1 MAQKKMPDSFDSAP
15 MLAPTNIMKKRMFFG
30 VFAAILICAA
40 YIIFVLYDVAI
51 NKSEYYRAKA
61 NQQQIEEFTINA
73 NRGTIYDR
81 NGKILAQSTTVWDV
95 IVNPYQIKNVD
106 ALDDNGTEDNKEDD
120 KVDENKVEDIAKGLA
135 QILQIDGDELFEKI
149 MTSDQRYYI
158 AKKKIDR
165 ETQDKVEA
173 FILENKINGYSVYL
187 MENSKRYYPND
198 SLASSVIGFTNYDN
212 DGVYGIEAYYDDY
225 LKGVDGLVEIATDSS
240 GGAMPYDYE
249 KRYEASDGNSLILTI
264 DEVVQHYLEK
274 NLETTLSQHKVA
286 NRATG
291 IIMHAKTGAIV
302 AMATA
307 PGYDLNNPSELSEY
321 DKQRLIEL
329 EQDLIMDYAAGSM
342 TDQDAINK
350 LIEEELV
357 ATEAAMRETQWKN
370 KAVSE
375 LYFPGSVFKVITCAS
390 ALEEEVISLE
400 STFEC
405 YYMVEVADTK
415 FHCWSDIGHGTV
427 NLQSAITASCNPA
440 FIDIGMRLGK
450 QLFCS
455 YFEAFGFTEKT
466 GIDLPG
472 EAAPLYMPRERMGI
486 VELASSS
493 FGQTNKIT
501 PIQMICAYAAA
512 INGGYLVTPHV
523 VDKIVDSDG
532 NVIKTTDTT
541 VKRQVISEETSA
553 LMRSITENIVTT
565 NGGTNAYIPG
575 YHIGGKSGTSQKLDE
590 YPDHSMRYVGS
601 FCAFTPADDPEYI
614 MLVCIDEPLGASYY
628 GSAVAAPVVSAVFS
642 ECLEYLGV
650 YPQYTAEELAQQDT
664 VVPYVYDFALL
675 DAIAKLNERGLK
687 YEIVGDESVGI
698 VDYTVPAASLSIPRD
713 GTVIVYMQGAEEEK
727 VTVPNV
733 VGLTVEQANL
743 RLVNA
748 GLNIS
753 LDGGAVNNATAKATY
768 QSIEAGTEVSRGT
781 VVSVTFLVSG
791 DIG

>member
-1 MAQKKMPDSFDSAP
+1 MAQKKMPDSYKSTP
-15 MLAPTNIMKKRMFFG
+15 IVAPTNTMKRRMFFV
-30 VFAAILICAA
+30 VFVVTLFFAA
-40 YIIFVLYDVAI
+40 YITCVLYDVAI
-51 NKSEYYRAKA
+51 NKSEYYRALA
-61 NQQQIEEFTINA
+61 NNQHIDRFTINA

-106 ALDDNGTEDNKEDD
+106 ALDDNGTEDDVSDD
-120 KVDENKVEDIAKGLA
+120 KVDLTKVKLISDGLA
-135 QILQIDGDELFEKI
+135 AILDVDKDELYDKI
-149 MTSDQRYYI
+149 LNSEQRYYVV
-158 AKKKIDR
+158 KKKIDR

-173 FILENKINGYSVYL
+173 FILDNKINEFSVYL

-198 SLASSVIGFTNYDN
+198 SLASTIIGFTNYDN
-212 DGVYGIEAYYDDY
+212 DGVYGLEAYYDDY
-225 LKGVDGLVEIATDSS
+225 LKGVDGLVEFATDRS

-274 NLETTLSQHKVA
+274 NLETTLTQHKVA

-291 IIMHAKTGAIV
+291 IVMNANTGAIV

-307 PGYDLNNPSELSEY
+307 SGYDLNNPSELSDY
-321 DKQRLIEL
+321 DKQQLIDL
-329 EQDLIMDYAAGSM
+329 EQELIMDYAAGSM
-342 TDQDAINK
+342 TDQDAINE
-350 LIEEELV
+350 LIQKELEE
-357 ATEAAMRETQWKN
+357 TEAAMRETQWKN
-370 KAVSE
+370 KAISE

-390 ALEEEVISLE
+390 ALEEEVISLN
-400 STFEC
+400 STFNC
-405 YYMVEVADTK
+405 YYKVTVADTD
-415 FHCWSDIGHGTV
+415 FHCWSPIGHGTV
-427 NLQSAITASCNPA
+427 DLQSAITASCNPA
-440 FIDIGMRLGK
+440 FIDIGLKLGK

-472 EAAPLYMPRERMGI
+472 EASPIYMPYERMGT

-523 VDKIVDSDG
+523 VDKIIDSDG
-532 NVIKTTDTT
+532 NVIKTVDAEI
-541 VKRQVISEETSA
+541 KRQVISEETSE
-553 LMRSITENIVTT
+553 LMRQITENIVTT

-575 YHIGGKSGTSQKLDE
+575 YRIGGKSGTSQKLDE
-590 YPDHSMRYVGS
+590 YGEYNMRYVGS
-601 FCAFTPADDPEYI
+601 FCAFTPANDPEYI
-614 MLVCIDEPLGASYY
+614 MLVCVDEPLGGSYY

-642 ECLEYLGV
+642 ECLEYLSV

-664 VVPYVYDFALL
+664 TVPYVYDFAIL
-675 DAIAKLNERGLK
+675 DAITKLNEYGLK
-687 YEIVGDESVGI
+687 YEIVGDESAGI
-698 VDYTVPAASLSIPRD
+698 VDYTMPRAASSIPRD
-713 GTVIVYMQGAEEEK
+713 GTVVIYMMGAEEQK
-727 VTVPNV
+727 VIVPDV
-733 VGLTVEQANL
+733 TGLTVEEANI

-753 LDGGAVNNATAKATY
+753 LEGGAVNNATATASY
-768 QSIEAGTEVSRGT
+768 QSIEAGTEVAKGT
-781 VVSVTFLVSG
+781 VISVTFLVSG

>member
-1 MAQKKMPDSFDSAP
+1 MAQKKMPDSYNSTP
-15 MLAPTNIMKKRMFFG
+15 IVAPTNSMKQRMFFG
-30 VFAAILICAA
+30 VFAAILLFAG
-40 YIIFVLYDVAI
+40 YIVATLYDVAVTQ
-51 NKSEYYRAKA
+51 SEYYRSKA
-61 NQQQIEEFTINA
+61 NNQQIKSFTINA

-95 IVNPYQIKNVD
+95 ILNPTQIREYDAVD
-106 ALDDNGTEDNKEDD
+106 KEGNADPSKINLIARELARILELDE
-120 KVDENKVEDIAKGLA
+120 A
-135 QILQIDGDELFEKI
+135 ELLDRI
-149 MTSDQRYYI
+149 MNSNTQYYI

-173 FILENKINGYSVYL
+173 FILENKINYYSVML
-187 MENSKRYYPND
+187 VENSKRYYPND
-198 SLASSVIGFTNYDN
+198 NLASSVIGFTNYDN
-212 DGVYGIEAYYDDY
+212 DGVYGLEAYYDDY
-225 LKGVDGLVEIATDSS
+225 LKGVDGLVEMALDRS
-240 GGAMPYDYE
+240 GGAMPYNYE

-291 IIMHAKTGAIV
+291 IIMNAKTGAII

-307 PGYDLNNPSELSEY
+307 SGYDLNNPSELSEY

-329 EQDLIMDYAAGSM
+329 EEQLVLDYAAGSM
-342 TDQDAINK
+342 TDQDAINE
-350 LIEEELV
+350 LIQAELE
-357 ATEAAMRETQWKN
+357 ATEAEMRETQWKN
-370 KAVSE
+370 KAISE

-390 ALEEEVISLE
+390 ALEEEVINLN
-400 STFEC
+400 STFNC
-405 YYMVEVADTK
+405 YYEVTVADTK
-415 FHCWSDIGHGTV
+415 FHCWSPIGHGTV
-427 NLQSAITASCNPA
+427 DLQSAITASCNPA
-440 FIDIGMRLGK
+440 FIDIGLKLGK
-450 QLFCS
+450 QLFCN

-472 EAAPLYMPRERMGI
+472 EASPLYMPYERMGT

-523 VDKIVDSDG
+523 VDKIMDSDG
-532 NVIKTTDTT
+532 NVIKTVDTT
-541 VKRQVISEETSA
+541 VKRQVISEETSE
-553 LMRSITENIVTT
+553 LMRQITENIVTT

-575 YHIGGKSGTSQKLDE
+575 FRIGGKSGTSQKLDE
-590 YPDHSMRYVGS
+590 YGEHSMRYVGS
-601 FCAFTPADDPEYI
+601 FCAFAPANDPEYI
-614 MLVCIDEPLGASYY
+614 MLVCIDEPLGGSYY

-642 ECLEYLGV
+642 ECLEYLNV
-650 YPQYTAEELAQQDT
+650 YPQYTAEELAQQNIL
-664 VVPYVYDFALL
+664 VPYVYDFAIL
-675 DAIAKLNERGLK
+675 DAISKLNESGLK

-698 VDYTVPAASLSIPRD
+698 VDYTMPLAASNIPRD
-713 GTVIVYMQGAEEEK
+713 GTVVIYMQGAEKQMVK
-727 VTVPNV
+727 VPDVT
-733 VGLTVEQANL
+733 GLTVEAANL

-753 LDGGAVNNATAKATY
+753 LEGGAVNNASATASY
-768 QSIEAGTEVSRGT
+768 QSIEAGEEVPRGT

-791 DIG
+791 DVG

>member
-1 MAQKKMPDSFDSAP
+1 MAQKKMPDSFNSTP
-15 MLAPTNIMKKRMFFG
+15 IIAPTNSMKQRMFFG
-30 VFAAILICAA
+30 VFAALLLFVG
-40 YIIFVLYDVAI
+40 YIVVTLYDVAVI
-51 NKSEYYRAKA
+51 KSEYYRAKA
-61 NQQQIEEFTINA
+61 NGQQIDSFTINA

-95 IVNPYQIKNVD
+95 ILNPVQIRNVD
-106 ALDDNGTEDNKEDD
+106 G
-120 KVDENKVEDIAKGLA
+120 VDEEGNPDNTKINLIAKELSRILGL
-135 QILQIDGDELFEKI
+135 DEKELLDRI
-149 MTSDQRYYI
+149 MNSETQYYI
-158 AKKKIDR
+158 AKKKVDR

-173 FILENKINGYSVYL
+173 FILENEINYYSVML

-198 SLASSVIGFTNYDN
+198 QLASSVIGFTNYDN
-212 DGVYGIEAYYDDY
+212 DGVYGLEAYYDDY
-225 LKGVDGLVEIATDSS
+225 LKGVDGLVEMAVDRQ
-240 GGAMPYDYE
+240 GGAMPYNYE

-274 NLETTLSQHKVA
+274 NLETVLSQHAVA

-291 IIMHAKTGAIV
+291 IIMNVNTGAVI

-307 PGYDLNNPSELSEY
+307 SGYDLNNPSELSDY
-321 DKQRLIEL
+321 DKQRLIDL

-350 LIEEELV
+350 LIEEELA

-370 KAVSE
+370 KAISE

-390 ALEEEVISLE
+390 ALEEEVINLN
-400 STFEC
+400 STFNC
-405 YYMVEVADTK
+405 YYVAEVADTK
-415 FHCWSDIGHGTV
+415 FHCWSSIGHGTV
-427 NLQSAITASCNPA
+427 DLQQAITASCNPA
-440 FIDIGMRLGK
+440 FIDIGLKLGRE
-450 QLFCS
+450 LFCS

-472 EAAPLYMPRERMGI
+472 EAAPLYMPYERMGV

-523 VDKIVDSDG
+523 VDKIMDSDG
-532 NVIKTTDTT
+532 NVIKTVDTT
-541 VKRQVISEETSA
+541 VKRQVISEETSE
-553 LMRSITENIVTT
+553 LMRQITENIVTT

-575 YHIGGKSGTSQKLDE
+575 YRIGGKSGTSQKLDE
-590 YPDHSMRYVGS
+590 YGEHNMRYVGS
-601 FCAFTPADDPEYI
+601 FCAFTPANDPEYI
-614 MLVCIDEPLGASYY
+614 MLVCVDEPLGGSYY
-628 GSAVAAPVVSAVFS
+628 GSAVAAPTVSAVFS
-642 ECLEYLGV
+642 ECLEYLNV

-664 VVPYVYDFALL
+664 TVPYVYDFAIL
-675 DAIAKLNERGLK
+675 DAIAKLNEKGLK
-687 YEIVGDESVGI
+687 YEIVGDESVGV

-713 GTVIVYMQGAEEEK
+713 GTVIIYMMGAEEDL
-727 VTVPNV
+727 VTVPDV
-733 VGLTVEQANL
+733 TGLTVEQANL

-753 LDGGAVNNATAKATY
+753 LEGGAINNASAIASY
-768 QSIEAGTEVSRGT
+768 QSVEAGTEVSRGT
-781 VVSVTFLVSG
+781 IVSVTFLVSG

>member
-1 MAQKKMPDSFDSAP
+1 MADSIKSRKKMPDSYKSTP
-15 MLAPTNIMKKRMFFG
+15 ILAPTNLMKRRMFLW
-30 VFAAILICAA
+30 VFLALLAFAG
-40 YIIFVLYDVAI
+40 YIVWVLYDIAA
-51 NKSEYYRAKA
+51 NQAEYYRAIA
-61 NQQQIEEFTINA
+61 NKQHLTSYTINA

-95 IVNPYQIKNVD
+95 IINPVQIREVD
-106 ALDDNGTEDNKEDD
+106 A
-120 KVDENKVEDIAKGLA
+120 KVEDGKEGELDDKKIELIAENLARILGLNE
-135 QILQIDGDELFEKI
+135 DELLDKI
-149 MTSDQRYYI
+149 YNSDSKYFV
-158 AKKKIDR
+158 AKRKIDR
-165 ETQDKVEA
+165 ETQDKIEA
-173 FILENKINGYSVYL
+173 FILENKINTYSVDL
-187 MENSKRYYPND
+187 IENSKRYYPND
-198 SLASSVIGFTNYDN
+198 NLASSVIGFTNYDN
-212 DGVYGIEAYYDDY
+212 DGVYGLEAYYDDY
-225 LKGVDGLVEIATDSS
+225 LKGVDGLVEIATNRQ

-286 NRATG
+286 NRAMG
-291 IIMHAKTGAIV
+291 IIMNVNTGAII

-307 PGYDLNNPSELSEY
+307 SSYDLNNPSELSEY
-321 DKQRLIEL
+321 DKAALVEL

-342 TDQDAINK
+342 TDQDAINE
-350 LIEEELV
+350 LIQAELE
-357 ATEAAMRETQWKN
+357 ATEANMRETQWKN
-370 KAVSE
+370 KAISE

-400 STFEC
+400 TTFDC
-405 YYMVEVADTK
+405 YYEVTVADTK
-415 FHCWSDIGHGTV
+415 FHCWSPIGHGHV
-427 NLQSAITASCNPA
+427 GLQEAITASCNPA
-440 FIDIGMRLGK
+440 FIDIGLKLGRRL
-450 QLFCS
+450 FS
-455 YFEAFGFTEKT
+455 DYFEAFGFTEKT

-472 EAAPLYMPRERMGI
+472 EAAPLYMPYERMGT

-501 PIQMICAYAAA
+501 AIQMICAYAAA

-523 VDKIVDSDG
+523 VDKIVDKDG
-532 NVIKTTDTT
+532 NVIKTVDTI

-553 LMRSITENIVTT
+553 LMRNITENIVTA
-565 NGGTNAYIPG
+565 NKGTNAYIPG

-590 YPDHSMRYVGS
+590 YGEHNMRYVGS

-614 MLVCIDEPLGASYY
+614 MLVCVDEPLGGSYY

-664 VVPYVYDFALL
+664 TVPYVYDFAIL
-675 DAIAKLNERGLK
+675 DAISKLNESGLK

-698 VDYTVPAASLSIPRD
+698 VDYTMPLAATNIPRD
-713 GTVIVYMQGAEEEK
+713 GTVVIYMQGAEDSM

-733 VGLTVEQANL
+733 IGLTVEQANL
-743 RLVNA
+743 KLVNA

-753 LDGGAVNNATAKATY
+753 LEGGAVNNANATASY
-768 QSIEAGTEVSRGT
+768 QSIEAGEEVRQGT
-781 VVSVTFLVSG
+781 VVSVTFLISG